1 MNCKEFEFFF
11 FQTIP
16 RTVPVPLC
24 PDLLASAVTL
34 GDDHQAAANLLLGAL
49 QDVDILV
56 SWQQWEGKIQ
66 RMRESV
72 SVFVGLHFKLS
83 N

>member
-66 RMRESV
+66 RM
-72 SVFVGLHFKLS
+72 L
-83 N
+83 